1 MKRWGGWLMA
11 GLFLSALFG
20 SCGQNGSSR
29 SMSSGEMMEAAEN
42 ALRERYNI
50 TCTAEKATPQGTGPF
65 DEVYT
70 QISLIA
76 PDGETEVLVRMNGS
90 GSEILDNYPLIWM
103 QPKAEEEAQ
112 SLANEV
118 WSNAEASA
126 SLSAS
131 PFEGEWSES
140 DTLARFFAEV
150 GVLADWTFRVDEPK
164 VGQQEQLEK
173 LIDLLYDSG
182 LYGRV
187 TAEFS
192 DGEIYLH
199 GTKETKPSAAD
210 IEKAFS

>member
-20 SCGQNGSSR
+20 GCGQNSTAR
-29 SMSSGEMMEAAEN
+29 SMSSGEMMQAAEN
-42 ALRERYNI
+42 ALQERYNAA
-50 TCTAEKATPQGTGPF
+50 CTAEEATPQGTGPF

-70 QISLIA
+70 QISLTA
-76 PDGETEVLVRMNGS
+76 PDGKTEVLVRMNGS

-103 QPKAEEEAQ
+103 LPKAQQEAQ
-112 SLANEV
+112 SMADAV
-118 WSNAEASA
+118 WSSAEASA

-140 DTLARFFAEV
+140 DSLTRFFEEV
-150 GVLADWTFRVDEPK
+150 GVLADWTFRVEEPK
-164 VGQQEQLEK
+164 DGQQEQVKK
-173 LIDLLYDSG
+173 LVDLLYDSG

-199 GTKETKPSAAD
+199 GTRETKPSADD